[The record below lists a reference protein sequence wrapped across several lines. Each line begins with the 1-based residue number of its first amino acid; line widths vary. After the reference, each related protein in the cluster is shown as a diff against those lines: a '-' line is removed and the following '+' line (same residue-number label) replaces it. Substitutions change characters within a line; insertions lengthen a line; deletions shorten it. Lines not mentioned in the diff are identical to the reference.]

1 MERDYV
7 QISAPGDGTVLE
19 LNTAK
24 ALIDYLDK
32 SDRSI
37 ELTDKEAE
45 LIVNY
50 LAGHDYML
58 GVEDEVLLRGDLAES
73 DDAIYWEFYTID
85 DAIDMACEWNYEL
98 ILEADEKR
106 RNPDNFVSYIEADKY
121 YSELKA
127 DEIILD
133 KLFEK
138 TKYYIGI
145 EQLARTLA
153 EQFLNN
159 LKSMEDKRD
168 IDGLT
173 SQVVN
178 QVKQYSSGRSR

>member
-1 MERDYV
+1 MVLISFLCEVVNSYV
-7 QISAPGDGTVLE
+7 STSSGNVPAQYSV
-19 LNTAK
+19 
-24 ALIDYLDK
+24 
-32 SDRSI
+32 
-37 ELTDKEAE
+37 
-45 LIVNY
+45 
-50 LAGHDYML
+50 
-58 GVEDEVLLRGDLAES
+58 
-73 DDAIYWEFYTID
+73 
-85 DAIDMACEWNYEL
+85 
-98 ILEADEKR
+98 EADEKR
-106 RNPDNFVSYIEADKY
+106 RNPDNFVSYVEADKY
-121 YSELKA
+121 YAELKE
-127 DEIILD
+127 DEVILD

-153 EQFLNN
+153 EKFLNN